1 MDSAHNTVELN
12 AALSNP
18 RDDIAKLD
26 ELEKKLF
33 ALNYAANEI
42 GSFGPCIDPK
52 KAAEE
57 RGEALAILGEQVQET
72 LCDPAVGALLDR
84 LHENRALLDET
95 HRAQVKILRR
105 DRSQLVDVP
114 VELQSNFV
122 RLTTEANEVWE
133 QAKNSDDWSL
143 FAPKLDGLIELRKEM
158 CQARDA
164 SKDPYDLLLSDFE
177 HGTNREFYNT
187 FFNNV
192 KEVVVPLVA
201 DCMASKRQPSTKPL
215 EGKFDVNR
223 QWDLAKDLVKLQGLD
238 EDAYWLGKTEHP
250 YTGGPGI
257 GFVMVASHAYE
268 NNVLSNVYSML
279 HENGHALYEQ
289 GINWEYRF
297 TSLSTGTSMGMHESQ
312 SRFFENYVGLSE
324 AFAEPLIQLMRKHF
338 PGQLNRVTS
347 FQLFSAANKVQPS
360 LIRTEADELT
370 YPLHILIRYEMEQ
383 ALLSGEITAKD
394 VPALW
399 AEKYRQ
405 YLGVTVPNNTEG
417 ALQDVHWSWGEFGY
431 FPTYALG
438 SAYGAQ
444 YKHAMIA
451 EGMDFDAVCASGDLA
466 PIREWLGSRIWTWG
480 RAKDSKELIMG
491 ACGEPFD
498 VHYYTKYLTDKYSR
512 IYGLISA

>member
-1 MDSAHNTVELN
+1 MESANKTTELN

-33 ALNYAANEI
+33 ALKYAANEI
-42 GSFGPCIDPK
+42 GSLGPCLDPK
-52 KAAEE
+52 KAGEE
-57 RGEALAILGEQVQET
+57 RGETLAILGEQIQEI
-72 LCDPAVGALLDR
+72 LCDSSVGALLDR

-105 DRSQLVDVP
+105 DRSELVDVP
-114 VELQSNFV
+114 TELQSNFV
-122 RLTTEANEVWE
+122 RLTTESNEIWE
-133 QAKNSDDWSL
+133 KAKEAKDWSL
-143 FAPKLDGLIELRKEM
+143 FAPNLDKLIELRKEM

-164 SKDPYDLLLSDFE
+164 SKDPYDVLLNDFE
-177 HGTNREFYNT
+177 YGTNRKFYNS
-187 FFNNV
+187 FFNTI
-192 KEVVVPLVA
+192 KETVVPLVA

-215 EGKFDVNR
+215 EGNFDTRR
-223 QWDLAKDLVKLQGLD
+223 QWDLAKDIVKLQGID
-238 EDAYWLGKTEHP
+238 EDAFWLGKTEHP
-250 YTGGPGI
+250 YTSGFGI
-257 GFVMVASHAYE
+257 HFVMVASHTYE
-268 NNVLSNVYSML
+268 ENILSNVYSML

-289 GINWEYRF
+289 GVNWDYRF
-297 TSLSTGTSMGMHESQ
+297 TSLKGGTSMGMHESQ

-324 AFAEPLIQLMRKHF
+324 AFAEPLIQLMKKHF
-338 PGQLNRVTS
+338 PGQLNRVTA

-383 ALLSGEITAKD
+383 ALLSGEITAQD

-399 AEKYRQ
+399 AQKYKQ
-405 YLGVTVPNNTEG
+405 YLGVTVPNDAEG

-438 SAYGAQ
+438 SAFGAQ
-444 YKHAMIA
+444 FKHAMIQD
-451 EGMDFDAVCASGDLA
+451 GIDFDTVCASGNLT
-466 PIREWLGSRIWTWG
+466 PIKDWLGSHIWIWG
-480 RAKDSKELIMG
+480 RAKDSNELILN

-498 VHYYTKYLTDKYSR
+498 THYYTDYLVDKYSR
-512 IYGLISA
+512 IYGLEHL

>member
-1 MDSAHNTVELN
+1 MDSANNTVELN

-143 FAPKLDGLIELRKEM
+143 FAPKLDSLIELRKEM

-215 EGKFDVNR
+215 EGKF
-223 QWDLAKDLVKLQGLD
+223 
-238 EDAYWLGKTEHP
+238 E
-250 YTGGPGI
+250 
-257 GFVMVASHAYE
+257 
-268 NNVLSNVYSML
+268 L

-338 PGQLNRVTS
+338 PGQLNRVTA

-399 AEKYRQ
+399 AEKYKQ

-480 RAKDSKELIMG
+480 RAKDSKELILG

-512 IYGLISA
+512 IYGLASA